1 MGGLAP
7 NPLPELLTLLTDEH
21 GEEAVRRALALVPL
35 LSNVREDSDAYL
47 SMAVASASIP
57 APGTLMLQLPR
68 KPSGATEVVYVGGRA
83 TLTVSP

>member
-21 GEEAVRRALALVPL
+21 GEDAVRRALALVPL
-35 LSNVREDSDAYL
+35 LANVREDSDAYL
-47 SMAVASASIP
+47 SMAVSSAAIP
-57 APGTLMLQLPR
+57 VGGSLVLQLPR
-68 KPSGATEVVYVGGRA
+68 KPSGATEVIYVGGRA